1 MNIQAMMKQ
10 AQKLQSDMMK
20 VKDEIDNMEFSAVN
34 GLVTVK
40 MNGKKEI
47 LDVKIEKDEDFSL
60 DDVEMLQDMIK
71 IAVNDGMKQIDKV
84 TEEKWD
90 VLVLYQVYF
99 NAR

>member
-40 MNGKKEI
+40 MNGKKEVI
-47 LDVKIEKDEDFSL
+47 DVVIEKDADFSL
-60 DDVEMLQDMIK
+60 DDLEMLQDMIR
-71 IAVNDGMKQIDKV
+71 IATNEAMEQVDKV
-84 TEEKWD
+84 TEDKMGRFSSIPG
-90 VLVLYQVYF
+90 LF
-99 NAR
+99 

>member
-71 IAVNDGMKQIDKV
+71 IAINDGMKQIDKI
-84 TEEKWD
+84 TEEKMGRFSSIPG
-90 VLVLYQVYF
+90 LF
-99 NAR
+99 

>member
-20 VKDEIDNMEFSAVN
+20 VKDEIDNTEFSAVN

-47 LDVKIEKDEDFSL
+47 LDVKIENDEDFSF

-84 TEEKWD
+84 TEEKMGRFSSIPG
-90 VLVLYQVYF
+90 LF
-99 NAR
+99 